1 MGEQLMPLGSSGVLL
16 GLGLFVVV
24 VCFFNRSLLKKVQTS
39 PCAQQAGLCSSQKI
53 ALKKYHEK
61 NTWDGNQK

>member
-16 GLGLFVVV
+16 GLGGFVVV
-24 VCFFNRSLLKKVQTS
+24 VCFFNNISTLKVQTS

-53 ALKKYHEK
+53 VLKKYHEK
-61 NTWDGNQK
+61 SPWDGNQK